1 MIIKFKI
8 YEMEGRHPKQ
18 LNPKYQIGDIVLL
31 DTENV
36 IIGRIVDW
44 KSWSDITTPDYY
56 IEIFDKQNHIYFN
69 RHWIE
74 EEEIER
80 TIDKEEMKLLLKANK
95 YNL

>member
-1 MIIKFKI
+1 MKYIKLF
-8 YEMEGRHPKQ
+8 EKQ
-18 LNPKYQIGDIVLL
+18 LNPKYHIGDIVLL
-31 DTENV
+31 DTEKV

-56 IEIFDKQNHIYFN
+56 IEIFDKQNHIYFD

-74 EEEIER
+74 EDEIIKK
-80 TIDKEEMKLLLKANK
+80 IDEKEMELLLKANK

>member
-1 MIIKFKI
+1 MNHIKLFEK
-8 YEMEGRHPKQ
+8 YSLTQ
-18 LNPKYQIGDIVLL
+18 LNPKYQVGDIVLL
-31 DTENV
+31 DTEKV

-56 IEIFDKQNHIYFN
+56 IEIFDKQNHIYFD

-74 EEEIER
+74 EDEIIKK
-80 TIDKEEMKLLLKANK
+80 IDEKEMELLLKANK